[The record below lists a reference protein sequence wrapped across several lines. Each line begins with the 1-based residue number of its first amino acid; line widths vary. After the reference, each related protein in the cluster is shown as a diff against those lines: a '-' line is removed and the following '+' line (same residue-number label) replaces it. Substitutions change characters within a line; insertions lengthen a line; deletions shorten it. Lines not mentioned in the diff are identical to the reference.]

1 MEKKSKK
8 RILVAFDGSFH
19 ANESVRYIA
28 AIPAFRQ
35 MEIVLFN
42 VFQKIPDCYYDLE
55 VATPL
60 GSRIKEIHAWEAQ
73 EAHNME
79 QSLDR
84 ARRHFIEAGVPGDR
98 VRIVLREREKGI
110 ARDIAAES
118 KQGYAAVV
126 VGRKGVSRVRD
137 LVMGSVS
144 AKLLERLT
152 YIPLIVVGRAS
163 SSDRVL
169 IAVDPSEGAMRAVSF
184 AARSLGTSDCR
195 FTLANVI
202 RGDGE
207 GCAEE
212 LRERVNE
219 SFDEA
224 RSRLARVGVDPD
236 RISTRMISGARSRAA
251 VLVQKAD
258 QGGFGTI
265 VVGRRGLSKV
275 KDFFMGRVS
284 NKVMQLVRDQAV
296 WVVS

>member
-1 MEKKSKK
+1 MERRGKKK
-8 RILVAFDGSFH
+8 ILIAFDGSFH
-19 ANESVRYIA
+19 AHESVRYVA
-28 AIPAFRQ
+28 AVPAFRQ

-55 VATPL
+55 MATPL
-60 GSRIKEIHAWEAQ
+60 ASRIKEIHAWEAEEENNIK
-73 EAHNME
+73 EALE
-79 QSLDR
+79 QARQSLLD
-84 ARRHFIEAGVPGDR
+84 AGVPGDH
-98 VRIVLREREKGI
+98 VRIVRRERQKGI

-152 YIPLIVVGRAS
+152 HLPLIVVGRAS

-169 IAVDPSEGAMRAVSF
+169 IAVDPSEGAMGAVSF
-184 AARSLGTSDCR
+184 AARSLWTSDCR

-207 GCAEE
+207 GCVEE
-212 LRERVNE
+212 LREKVNQ
-219 SFDEA
+219 SFDDASA
-224 RSRLARVGVDPD
+224 RLTRVGVDPE

-265 VVGRRGLSKV
+265 IVGRRGLSRLKE
-275 KDFFMGRVS
+275 FFIGRVS